1 MLPSMFSDDYVL
13 YSQLLAQGG
22 EDVAKVIQVYAELL
36 MDPKISLTM
45 KVIVSVEGTVEYDG

>member
-1 MLPSMFSDDYVL
+1 MFVTVYL

-22 EDVAKVIQVYAELL
+22 DVAKLIQVYAELL

-45 KVIVSVEGTVEYDG
+45 KVIVSVEGTVECDG

>member
-1 MLPSMFSDDYVL
+1 MTVHL

-22 EDVAKVIQVYAELL
+22 EDVAKLIQVYAELL

-45 KVIVSVEGTVEYDG
+45 KVIVSVAGTVEHDG